1 MRPGHHSIQQ
11 VALCAPVFLASLAL
25 SLGTAHAQEWEDYY
39 LGGTAGYVL
48 ADDGRAPDA
57 DAGSAAGVYFGRVF
71 DNQFGFEVH
80 VSGDGFETGTDLGS
94 DLYRYLFGADAI
106 YNFGDRR
113 GWSPFAALG
122 GGGSYNDVVPSA
134 EDTVDFFA
142 NAAVGLVSPAFTDI
156 GQLRVRAEARYVH
169 DFFGDGFGDLRLMAG
184 IEIPLLRPAEVSFE
198 APETQIEIVEVPSG
212 LQDSDG
218 DGVINE
224 RDLCPNTPPGTRI
237 DGDGCPFDDIMELR
251 GVTFELDSARL
262 RPDAET
268 VLSYV
273 VDILQR
279 NPDMEVEIAGHTC
292 DLGSE
297 AYNRSLSQQRAQ
309 SVVDHLQSRGIDGA
323 RMEAVGYGESEPQLP
338 NTSEENRERNRRVEM
353 RVLN

>member
-1 MRPGHHSIQQ
+1 MRPVQRSIR
-11 VALCAPVFLASLAL
+11 AFPLHAIWLAPAMLMI
-25 SLGTAHAQEWEDYY
+25 GTAQAQEWEDYY
-39 LGGTAGYVL
+39 LGGMAGYVL

-71 DNQFGFEVH
+71 DNQFGFEVQI
-80 VSGDGFETGTDLGS
+80 SGDGFETGNDLAS
-94 DLYRYLFGADAI
+94 DLYRYLVGVDAV
-106 YNFGDRR
+106 YNLGDRR
-113 GWSPFAALG
+113 GWSPFALIG
-122 GGGSYNDVVPSA
+122 GGGAYNDVVPSS
-134 EDTVDFFA
+134 EDSVDFFA
-142 NAAVGLVSPAFTDI
+142 NAAVGLVSPPFTEI

-169 DFFGDGFGDLRLMAG
+169 DFFGDGFDDIRFMAG

-198 APETQIEIVEVPSG
+198 APETKIEVVKVPSG

-224 RDLCPNTPPGTRI
+224 RDLCPGTPPDTRV

-251 GVTFELDSARL
+251 GVTFELDSERL

-273 VDILQR
+273 VDILKR
-279 NPDMEVEIAGHTC
+279 YPEMEVEIAGHTC
-292 DLGSE
+292 DLGSAE
-297 AYNRSLSQQRAQ
+297 YNESLSQRRAQ
-309 SVVDHLQSRGIDGA
+309 SVVDYLESQGVDGA
-323 RMEAVGYGESEPQLP
+323 RLDATGYGESEPQLP
-338 NTSEENRERNRRVEM
+338 NTSEANRERNRRVEM